1 MQDFLSLNHTEIIL
15 LSFFV
20 LMLVLQLFHYLY
32 FYSRLVFYK
41 PQTLAGQ
48 LPPVSVVIAAHN
60 EAYNLEKNLPAVLE
74 QDYPD
79 FEVIVVNDGSHDETE
94 EVLAELCQQY
104 PLLKVVN
111 VKQSVMFYRSKKLPL
126 SVGIKSAS
134 HEILL
139 LTDADCRPVSP
150 NWIRTM
156 TQAYTSGNEIV
167 LGFGPYQKYPGL
179 LNLLIRY
186 DTFLTAM
193 QYFSAALAGWPY
205 MGVGRNLSYKKELF
219 FRHKGFISHYH
230 IPSGD
235 DDLFINMAAT
245 SGNTRIQ
252 TEPESHVYSEPEK
265 SFRNWL
271 RQKRRH
277 FSTGKL
283 YKPGIKM
290 LLGLHATSGILYYT
304 VFWTLIGFQIMWQW
318 VLGLH
323 ALRLLLRLLMF
334 GYGAKKLNQ
343 KKLYLLSPLLDGF
356 FIFFNSVLAVSG
368 LTSKSKKWK

>member
-1 MQDFLSLNHTEIIL
+1 MLDLLSLNKAEIIL
-15 LSFFV
+15 LSLFM
-20 LMLVLQLFHYLY
+20 LMLVLQLFHYLF

-41 PQTLAGQ
+41 PQPGTGQ

-60 EAYNLEKNLPAVLE
+60 EAYNLEKNLPAVLA

-94 EVLAELCQQY
+94 EVLAELCQKF

-126 SVGIKSAS
+126 SVGIKSAK

-139 LTDADCRPVSP
+139 LTDADCKPVSP
-150 NWIRTM
+150 NWIRRM
-156 TQAYTSGNEIV
+156 AEAYTSGKEIV

-193 QYFSAALAGWPY
+193 QYFSASLAGWTY
-205 MGVGRNLSYKKELF
+205 MGVGRNLSYKKALF

-230 IPSGD
+230 ILSGD

-245 SGNTRIQ
+245 SGNTSIQ

-265 SFRNWL
+265 TFRSWI

-283 YKPGIKM
+283 YKPGIKA
-290 LLGLHATSGILYYT
+290 LLSLHASSGILYYAG
-304 VFWTLIGFQIMWQW
+304 FWTLVAFQIMWQW
-318 VLGLH
+318 VLILH
-323 ALRLLLRLLMF
+323 ALRLLLRLLIF

-343 KKLYLLSPLLDGF
+343 KKLYLLSPIFDGF